1 VSAVY
6 LILLVLAVCWTAVG
20 VYVGALAWLA
30 WRDDRLMEARQRAE
44 WARARAAEWTA

>member
-20 VYVGALAWLA
+20 VYVGALAWL
-30 WRDDRLMEARQRAE
+30 RGV
-44 WARARAAEWTA
+44 TTG

>member
-20 VYVGALAWLA
+20 VYAGVLVWLT
-30 WRDDRLMEARQRAE
+30 WREQRLTDACQREA